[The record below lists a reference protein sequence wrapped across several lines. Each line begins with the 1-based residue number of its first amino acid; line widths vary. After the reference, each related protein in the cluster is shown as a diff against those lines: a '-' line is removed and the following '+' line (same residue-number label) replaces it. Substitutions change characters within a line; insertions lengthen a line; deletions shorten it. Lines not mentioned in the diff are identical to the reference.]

1 MIIPINCINVKPCP
15 NEPPAHMLAEKNVKP
30 SITANIFQKPLRLAC
45 GTGCSANSESI
56 FFIPIPPFLLQKKL
70 VPEAHIQKKKGFLPF
85 LTRSLFIM
93 KNMVNIYMSPQFII
107 SAVLRSEE
115 RRVGK
120 EC

>member
-70 VPEAHIQKKKGFLPF
+70 VPEAHNQKKKVFLLFLP
-85 LTRSLFIM
+85 RSI
-93 KNMVNIYMSPQFII
+93 FII
-107 SAVLRSEE
+107 KLLVQL
-115 RRVGK
+115 
-120 EC
+120 